1 MTRAETS
8 VGYRSHM
15 TDDDI
20 APVPAI
26 AALSAFFLTIIA
38 GVGMG
43 FLVSAAVVEEGFST
57 RYAVM
62 TERPMNFV
70 TSTFNWLIFAMF
82 AAAAFVAAAAAWAGS
97 SVARAHWLT
106 RQAQRAKAA
115 QPAPTNRL
123 DPPHL

>member
-1 MTRAETS
+1 
-8 VGYRSHM
+8 M
-15 TDDDI
+15 TDDDL

-38 GVGMG
+38 GIGMG
-43 FLVSAAVVEEGFST
+43 FLVAAAVVEEGFST

-82 AAAAFVAAAAAWAGS
+82 AAGYETGGAPLSAASMAASSSLSQHGPLSRRHASGGS
-97 SVARAHWLT
+97 SRSRWVRATSGAATAR
-106 RQAQRAKAA
+106 R
-115 QPAPTNRL
+115 
-123 DPPHL
+123 